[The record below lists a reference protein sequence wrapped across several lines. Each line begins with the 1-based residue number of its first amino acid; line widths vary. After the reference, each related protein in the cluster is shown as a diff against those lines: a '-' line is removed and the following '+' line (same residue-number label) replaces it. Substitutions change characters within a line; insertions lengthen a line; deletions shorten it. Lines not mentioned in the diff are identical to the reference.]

1 MLEKFETD
9 SEGRMRMK
17 CRTIVKGIGEGE
29 ALVTK
34 QPINF
39 LTMIDLKSGI
49 VKYDRHELYK
59 KNIANKVLVF
69 PNAVGSSV
77 GAYSIYALKGNNVA
91 PKAIVCNKADITTA
105 SGCAIANIPLV
116 DSPER
121 DVFAIKSGSTVKVD
135 AVIGLIEM
143 GER

>member
-1 MLEKFETD
+1 MFEEFEGD
-9 SEGRMRMK
+9 SEGRMRIK
-17 CRTIVKGIGEGE
+17 CRIIVKGTDEGE

-49 VKYDRHELYK
+49 VKDEKHELYK

-77 GAYSIYALKGNNVA
+77 GAYSIYALKGSRVA
-91 PKAIVCNKADITTA
+91 PKAIVCSKADITTA

-116 DSPER
+116 DMPEE
-121 DVFAIKSGSTVKVD
+121 DVFVTKSGSRVKVD
-135 AVIGLIEM
+135 AITGFIEM
-143 GER
+143 

>member
-1 MLEKFETD
+1 MLEEFEGH
-9 SEGRMRMK
+9 SEGRMRIR
-17 CRTIVKGIGEGE
+17 CRAIVKGNDEGE

-49 VKYDRHELYK
+49 VKDAKHELYK

-77 GAYSIYALKGNNVA
+77 GAYSIYALKGSRVA
-91 PKAIVCNKADITTA
+91 PKAIVCKKADITTA

-116 DSPER
+116 DSPES
-121 DVFAIKSGSTVKVD
+121 DVFAIKSGLTVKVD
-135 AVIGLIEM
+135 AVVGLIEI
-143 GER
+143 GEK